1 MTTPASNAS
10 PNAAAPT
17 VVEFG
22 GARPAVDPEAWI
34 APGVVLVGNAT
45 IAARASVWYGTVLRA
60 DMDSI
65 TLGARSNIQDGCVV
79 HTDFGFPTVV
89 GEGVSVGHR
98 AVLHG
103 CTIGDNVL
111 VGMGAIVLNG
121 ARVGEGSLIAAGA
134 VVLEGAE
141 IPPGSLV
148 AGVPGKVRRELT
160 PEERD
165 RVRVNAEHYLDLAA
179 RHASAQSSR

>member
-1 MTTPASNAS
+1 VTTPESPAS
-10 PNAAAPT
+10 PTPPPT
-17 VVEFG
+17 IVAFG
-22 GARPAVDPEAWI
+22 DARPAVHPEAWI
-34 APGVVLVGNAT
+34 APGAVLVGRT
-45 IAARASVWYGTVLRA
+45 DIAARASVWYGAVVRA

-79 HTDFGFPTVV
+79 HTDYGFPTAV

-103 CTIGDNVL
+103 CTIGDDVL

-121 ARVGEGSLIAAGA
+121 ARVGDGCLLAAGT
-134 VVLEGAE
+134 VVLEGTQ

-160 PEERD
+160 AEERD
-165 RVRVNAEHYLDLAA
+165 RIRLNAEHYLTLAA
-179 RHASAQSSR
+179 AHASESR

>member
-1 MTTPASNAS
+1 VTTPAS
-10 PNAAAPT
+10 PT
-17 VVEFG
+17 IVEFG
-22 GARPAVDPEAWI
+22 GARPAVHPEAWI
-34 APGVVLVGNAT
+34 APGAVLVGKT
-45 IAARASVWYGTVLRA
+45 DIAARASVWYGVVMRA

-79 HTDFGFPTVV
+79 HTDYGIPTVV

-103 CTIGDNVL
+103 CTIGDEVL

-121 ARVGEGSLIAAGA
+121 ARIGDGCLLAAGT

-160 PEERD
+160 AAERD
-165 RVRVNAEHYLDLAA
+165 RIRLNAEHYLALAA
-179 RHASAQSSR
+179 DHAQALR